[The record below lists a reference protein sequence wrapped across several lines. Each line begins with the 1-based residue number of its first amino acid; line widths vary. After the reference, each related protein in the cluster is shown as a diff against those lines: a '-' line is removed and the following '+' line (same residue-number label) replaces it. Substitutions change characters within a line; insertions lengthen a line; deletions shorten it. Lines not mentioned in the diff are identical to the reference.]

1 MQENK
6 IIQFFSDFG
15 YEKFGPLLLLFSK
28 WLQKELE
35 KKQIKKV
42 YFLARDGFIMKKAF
56 DIINDNKNIKSSYF
70 YASRR
75 SIIVPSLWKLNKAD
89 EILDVIAFNKNIS
102 IKSFLKK
109 VGLDNYKKVEYFLI
123 KYNYTLDTS
132 INLVNSKNFK
142 NFLKEIFPLIK
153 ENSKQEYISFQKY
166 IEVEKF
172 TGKVAIVDIGWFG
185 SMQKALNNIVN
196 DANVYGYYFGLIPDA
211 KMCNDSFGFLF
222 DTNKNKDIYEKFH
235 YFINIF
241 EFLFLAQHGSVKRF
255 INNQEFVEF
264 YEYEYK
270 NMIEKDIAETIQKE
284 ALKYIATN
292 KNEKLSHKEVIN
304 NFMSEFLNPNL
315 KTAQLF
321 GNIKFKDDEFKYIAK
336 PQKFLSYIFKITN
349 LKLDFINSAWRIGF
363 MKRLFIIPL
372 PYYKINCFLRK
383 KLKKEVNK

>member
-15 YEKFGPLLLLFSK
+15 YEKFGPLLLIFSK

-56 DIINDNKNIKSSYF
+56 DIVNDNKNIKSSYF

-123 KYNYTLDTS
+123 KYNYALDTS

-336 PQKFLSYIFKITN
+336 PQKFLNYIFKITN

>member
-89 EILDVIAFNKNIS
+89 EIFDVIAFNKNIS

-336 PQKFLSYIFKITN
+336 PQKFLNYIFKITN

>member
-56 DIINDNKNIKSSYF
+56 DIVNDNKNIKSSYF

-89 EILDVIAFNKNIS
+89 EIFDVIAFNKNIS

-336 PQKFLSYIFKITN
+336 PQKFLNYIFKITN